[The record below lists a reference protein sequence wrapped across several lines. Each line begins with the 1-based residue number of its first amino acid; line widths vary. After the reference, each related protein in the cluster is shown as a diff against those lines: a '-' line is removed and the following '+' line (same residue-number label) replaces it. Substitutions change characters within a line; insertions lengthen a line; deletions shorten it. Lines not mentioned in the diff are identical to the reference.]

1 MDISKG
7 RLREIINEELELS
20 AKEDKEL
27 TRLME
32 TYIEAYNDG
41 AKLDTIPKE
50 AVIDFLEVIEEERIP
65 VEIFEAIVNNIPQKK
80 IKSLLREVVEE

>member
-1 MDISKG
+1 MEITKG
-7 RLREIINEELELS
+7 RLREIISEELELS
-20 AKEDKEL
+20 SKEDKEI

-41 AKLDTIPKE
+41 VKMDTVPKE

-65 VEIFEAIVNNIPQKK
+65 VEIFEAIMNNIPQKK
-80 IKSLLREVVEE
+80 IKGILKEVVEN